1 MKKWFIVLLVV
12 CLSQKLLAQETLYFN
27 PIYVPYAD
35 TTLVFMPKE
44 YTRNTTKRFPM
55 VYLLHEQG
63 GNFKQWSNFLNVQKY
78 ADAYG
83 FVIVCPDGLNDSW
96 YINSPRKATSK
107 FEDFFFKD
115 LHTTMMEKYRID
127 TDQVFITGVGMGGF
141 GAMYLFLKKP
151 DVFRSVGSCAG
162 ILDMQNEV
170 DNARLRTLLGN
181 TDFET
186 LRNLSIMSNIGKFVS
201 TQKEIIFD
209 CGIDDPQYE
218 NTNFFKKRC
227 DELRIRATYVS
238 QPGKH
243 DRSYFQKAIRWHFDF
258 FKRLAKDN

>member
-1 MKKWFIVLLVV
+1 
-12 CLSQKLLAQETLYFN
+12 
-27 PIYVPYAD
+27 
-35 TTLVFMPKE
+35 
-44 YTRNTTKRFPM
+44 
-55 VYLLHEQG
+55 
-63 GNFKQWSNFLNVQKY
+63 
-78 ADAYG
+78 
-83 FVIVCPDGLNDSW
+83 
-96 YINSPRKATSK
+96 
-107 FEDFFFKD
+107 
-115 LHTTMMEKYRID
+115 
-127 TDQVFITGVGMGGF
+127 
-141 GAMYLFLKKP
+141 
-151 DVFRSVGSCAG
+151 
-162 ILDMQNEV
+162 MQNEV